1 MNHHSFLPRFV
12 AALALCAT
20 STTVLSVAGA
30 PAHAS
35 DYSAADR
42 IAELI
47 DEVAPSQG
55 QVEQTDATSAAF
67 STDVADLPLTDSA
80 PVSVAGGDVPL
91 HVYLPEETATGH
103 GVGAA
108 DGTVVYKSSHSGADV
123 AAQVLASDKVRIQ
136 TVIHGPGDPHEFT
149 YELGN
154 GYMPLQAADG
164 SIWAYRFDQ
173 NGAIDIYGVGEAW
186 ARDADGAVVNTH
198 YEIRGNS
205 LVQVVTPTGETV
217 YPVVADP
224 TWEWYNAAYGAG
236 FSKHETRDL
245 ANLGGIAGLCS
256 SLWRWPALGAACG
269 IAGFQWWTQ
278 AGLAVNADGCV
289 FIAAVPAPLAVR
301 WLSSACR

>member
-1 MNHHSFLPRFV
+1 MSPIFPSRIPPPSPLQVATCHCTSTSRRKPRRGTESEPQTEPWSTSRPT
-12 AALALCAT
+12 AALTWLLRCWHPTRSAFRRRFP
-20 STTVLSVAGA
+20 A
-30 PAHAS
+30 PA
-35 DYSAADR
+35 
-42 IAELI
+42 I
-47 DEVAPSQG
+47 
-55 QVEQTDATSAAF
+55 
-67 STDVADLPLTDSA
+67 
-80 PVSVAGGDVPL
+80 
-91 HVYLPEETATGH
+91 
-103 GVGAA
+103 
-108 DGTVVYKSSHSGADV
+108 
-123 AAQVLASDKVRIQ
+123 KVRIQ
-136 TVIHGPGDPHEFT
+136 KVIHGPGDPHEFT

-236 FSKHETRDL
+236 FSKRETRDL